1 MKNKEITI
9 HNSGSTMALRLPNPE
24 IPVSGSSLT
33 GPHLTGL
40 SQPAL
45 R

>member
-9 HNSGSTMALRLPNPE
+9 HNSGSTMALRLPDPE
-24 IPVSGSSLT
+24 IPVSRASLT
-33 GPHLTGL
+33 GLHLTGL
-40 SQPAL
+40 SQRAL